1 MLRALRPPRRSQLG
15 TISALG
21 LLAALSVGM
30 LAIRS
35 HLDIATVGLVLVVP
49 VVVGAVLGGF
59 SSGVFAVVGGFLV
72 YDLLFIKPYYTF
84 SVGSPE
90 NWTPIVVYVV
100 VMILAARATSH
111 LWLAEANATL
121 VMEERGLP
129 ELLQTIAQTV
139 DEAFEVEGVV
149 LLLPSDTDGR
159 LEVVARAG
167 RELSDDEIRRIIPQ
181 PGVTASLGR
190 REAFEAGSRTGV
202 LRTLGLSAGGRPI
215 GILGLAGLRISED
228 SERLLA
234 TFGHHLAIALER
246 AQVRE
251 TAVRIGVL
259 EEVDRLRRSLVGA
272 VSHDLRTPL
281 ATIKTAASTLRNAGP
296 SVGDLDREELLKLIE
311 DQTDRLTR
319 LVANLLDMSRIQSN
333 SLVVRPQTID
343 VASFAREAV
352 SALGP
357 EADGRVVVDVARDI
371 PPVSVDPVLMTEVL
385 VNLLENALRY
395 SPAGSS
401 VRVDAVPSADEEN
414 SVLVC
419 IADQGPGIRPAER
432 AHIFERARRVG
443 SKGAGGEM
451 SGGAGIG
458 LSIAKAFVEAHQA
471 SIWLESPVGGGAR
484 FCFTMSVDTSSQPTT
499 RAEPSSEPAAATT
512 SSEPT

>member
-1 MLRALRPPRRSQLG
+1 
-15 TISALG
+15 
-21 LLAALSVGM
+21 M

-111 LWLAEANATL
+111 LWLAEANATRRELEAERLFELSEL